1 MYIAF
6 YFCNMCKITYSVNIC
21 EAPLHVLFNVGQKL
35 VDMCGEYVYIG
46 VSSPTK
52 GRRSCE
58 VVIGDFSSRVWWRD
72 SLTERKGDQLN
83 IRCEYPLAHT
93 LFNKQERLNEDS
105 NNQMD

>member
-58 VVIGDFSSRVWWRD
+58 VVIGDFSLRVWWRG
-72 SLTERKGDQLN
+72 SLTGETACGSFGHSLLQS
-83 IRCEYPLAHT
+83 PTAHT
-93 LFNKQERLNEDS
+93 LLNKQENLNEDS
-105 NNQMD
+105 NN